1 MGGDALYR
9 KVPEVF
15 HAATLTM
22 AAIMALGVVQEAQ
35 ATAPAHPAPRPPRGN
50 RFPA

>member
-15 HAATLTM
+15 HAATLIM
-22 AAIMALGVVQEAQ
+22 AAIMALGAVQEAQ
-35 ATAPAHPAPRPPRGN
+35 ATAPAHPASTTARK
-50 RFPA
+50 